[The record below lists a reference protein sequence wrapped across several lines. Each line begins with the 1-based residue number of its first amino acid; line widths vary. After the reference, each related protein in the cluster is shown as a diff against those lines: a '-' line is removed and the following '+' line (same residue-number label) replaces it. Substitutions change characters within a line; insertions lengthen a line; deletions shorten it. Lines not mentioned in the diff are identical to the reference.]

1 MKKIFAIL
9 AVAFLSAC
17 AGTTPPEQVF
27 IPVQVPCTTETP
39 NTPTYRFT
47 PPYDDVFIA
56 VRDLLG
62 DRELSKAHT
71 VELEAAL
78 KSCK

>member
-1 MKKIFAIL
+1 MKTICAIL
-9 AVAFLSAC
+9 TLLLLSAC
-17 AGTTPPEQVF
+17 CTPIQPEQVLV
-27 IPVQVPCTTETP
+27 PVPVPCTTETP
-39 NTPTYRFT
+39 KEPSYRFM
-47 PPYDDVFIA
+47 PPYDNIFDA

-62 DRELSKAHT
+62 DREVSKAHT